1 MISSEHILMQI
12 DKQLQQAKTTG
23 NEQSK
28 REALAAIR
36 ALCDLVLDSVPSA
49 SLQAPSVVQVPRVV
63 QAVSVAPTIQQ
74 PVALKEDDAN
84 GESLFDF

>member
-1 MISSEHILMQI
+1 MISNEHIFMQI
-12 DKQLQQAKTTG
+12 DKQLQQAKLTG
-23 NEQSK
+23 NEQTK

-36 ALCDLVLDSVPSA
+36 ALCDVALESVPS
-49 SLQAPSVVQVPRVV
+49 PSPQVSPVV
-63 QAVSVAPTIQQ
+63 QAVSVAPSIQQ

>member
-1 MISSEHILMQI
+1 MISNEHIIMQI
-12 DKQLQQAKTTG
+12 DKQLQQAKVTG

-36 ALCDLVLDSVPSA
+36 ALCDLALESVST
-49 SLQAPSVVQVPRVV
+49 SQVPPIV
-63 QAVSVAPTIQQ
+63 QAVSVSPTIQQ
-74 PVALKEDDAN
+74 PVALKENDAN

>member
-1 MISSEHILMQI
+1 MISNDHIIMQI
-12 DKQLQQAKTTG
+12 DKQLQHAKVTG

-36 ALCDLVLDSVPSA
+36 ALCDLALESVATSQA
-49 SLQAPSVVQVPRVV
+49 SPVV
-63 QAVSVAPTIQQ
+63 QAIPVAPTIQQ
-74 PVALKEDDAN
+74 PVALKEEDAN